1 MSTPMHD
8 AFFPQAQTFDH
19 IMIDLETMGTG
30 PDAAI
35 IQIGAVAFHGPLI
48 AQEFAGLENTISAP
62 LFHTHVNLQSCL
74 DAGLRMDAST
84 VLWWLEQDDAAR
96 KAAARSGPGAVPLEE
111 ALLQHADFVR
121 LHSDPKHTQVWS
133 NGSDFDLVILSTAYR
148 LLHIDRPWPYWASR
162 CFRTEKNRRRDIAG
176 REPTIKHH
184 ALADAI
190 AQAEHL
196 RAIQAADLRDKA
208 AASTQA

>member
-1 MSTPMHD
+1 MTSTATP
-8 AFFPQAQTFDH
+8 FDH

-35 IQIGAVAFHGPLI
+35 LQIGAVAFQGPLI
-48 AQEFAGLENTISAP
+48 AQEFASLENTPSAP
-62 LFHTHVNLQSCL
+62 LFHLHVNLQSCL

-84 VLWWLEQDDAAR
+84 VLWWLTQDADAR
-96 KAAARSGPGAVPLEE
+96 NAAAFSGRGAAPIEE
-111 ALLQHADFVR
+111 ALLRLADFVR
-121 LHSDPKHTQVWS
+121 QHSDPKHTQVWS

-176 REPTIKHH
+176 RAPTLKHH

-196 RAIQAADLRDKA
+196 RAILAAGLPRTA
-208 AASTQA
+208 A

>member
-1 MSTPMHD
+1 MT
-8 AFFPQAQTFDH
+8 ATFDH

-35 IQIGAVAFHGPLI
+35 LQIGAVAFNGPRAHGEL
-48 AQEFAGLENTISAP
+48 AGLENVTSAP
-62 LFHTHVNLQSCL
+62 LFHTHVNLQSSI

-84 VLWWLEQDDAAR
+84 VLWWLSQDDAAR
-96 KAAARSGPGAVPLEE
+96 QAAARSGPSAAPLEE
-111 ALLQHADFVR
+111 ALLQLADFIR
-121 LHSDPKHTQVWS
+121 THSDPKCTQVWS

-148 LLHIDRPWPYWASR
+148 LTRIDRPWPYWAGR

-176 REPTIKHH
+176 PVNLVKHH
-184 ALADAI
+184 ALSDAI

-196 RAIQAADLRDKA
+196 RAIQAAELPA
-208 AASTQA
+208 